1 MYVFEYECKGKK
13 WICSIKEETL
23 SASFGKKAKGKIL
36 SEVQETVGYSR
47 KHLIRKFSSSRR
59 IHTNSQPGRPK
70 KLSEGEILIVKEIW
84 LQSGQPCGKRLKP
97 LLAEWLPF
105 YPQCASEQAQKILS
119 CSAATLDRIL
129 APFKVQSSRWRRLS
143 TTQHSIQAQ
152 IPIRRGPWEVSE
164 CGWLEADT
172 VAHCGGSL
180 RGSFLWTLTSTD
192 IHSGWSELAATWNK
206 GQESVT
212 RVFYL
217 IFNRLPF
224 SIKGIDTDN
233 GSEFLNH
240 HLQRFWKHHPN
251 RPQITRS
258 RPHHK
263 NDNAHVE
270 ERNRKLV
277 REFIG
282 YERLDQPEYVPI
294 LDDIYEDWCLLHNHF
309 IPMMKLT
316 QKQRVG
322 SRVIKLYD
330 RPQTPYQRVMR
341 SNLSIQEKRMLK
353 AVLQTLNPFELK
365 AWYESKL
372 RAFYQYIQEKN
383 SVQISL

>member
-1 MYVFEYECKGKK
+1 MCLHMSAKARNEYIQLKK
-13 WICSIKEETL
+13 KRYRLL
-23 SASFGKKAKGKIL
+23 SGKKAKSQIL
-36 SEVQETVGYSR
+36 NEAQETTGYSR
-47 KHLIRKFSSSRR
+47 KHLIRMFSSSRKVS
-59 IHTNSQPGRPK
+59 TGSPSGRPR
-70 KLSEGEILIVKEIW
+70 KLSESEIIIVKDIW
-84 LQSGQPCGKRLKP
+84 LASEQPCGKRLKP

-105 YPQCASEQAQKILS
+105 YPKCLPEQSRNILS

-129 APFKVQSSRWRRLS
+129 VPFKVQSSKGRKLS
-143 TTQHSIQAQ
+143 TAQRSIQAQ
-152 IPIRRGPWEVSE
+152 IPIRRGAWEVAE
-164 CGWLEADT
+164 YGWLEADT

-180 RGSFLWTLTSTD
+180 RGSFLWTLTLTD
-192 IHSGWSELAATWNK
+192 IHSGWSELGATWNK

-212 RVFYL
+212 RAFQL

-240 HLQRFWKHHPN
+240 HLQHYWKHHPDQ
-251 RPQITRS
+251 PQITRS
-258 RPHHK
+258 RPNHK

-341 SNLSIQEKRMLK
+341 SNLSTQEKRKLK
-353 AVLQTLNPFELK
+353 AIHQTLNPFELK
-365 AWYESKL
+365 ARYESKL

>member
-1 MYVFEYECKGKK
+1 MCLHMSAKARNEYIQLKKKRYRLLSGKK
-13 WICSIKEETL
+13 PKSQ
-23 SASFGKKAKGKIL
+23 IL
-36 SEVQETVGYSR
+36 NEAQETTGYSR
-47 KHLIRKFSSSRR
+47 KHLIRMFSSSRR
-59 IHTNSQPGRPK
+59 VSTGSPSGRPR
-70 KLSEGEILIVKEIW
+70 KLSESEIIIVKDIW
-84 LQSGQPCGKRLKP
+84 LASEQPCGKRLKP

-105 YPQCASEQAQKILS
+105 YPKCLPEQSCNILS

-129 APFKVQSSRWRRLS
+129 APFKVQSSKSRKLS
-143 TTQHSIQAQ
+143 TAQRSIQAQ

-180 RGSFLWTLTSTD
+180 RGSFLWTLTLTD
-192 IHSGWSELAATWNK
+192 IHSGWSELGATWNK

-212 RVFYL
+212 RAFQL

-240 HLQRFWKHHPN
+240 HLQHYWKHHPDQ
-251 RPQITRS
+251 PQITRS
-258 RPHHK
+258 RPNHK

-282 YERLDQPEYVPI
+282 YERLDQPEYVPM

-330 RPQTPYQRVMR
+330 RPQTPYQRVMC
-341 SNLSIQEKRMLK
+341 SNLPTKEKRKFK
-353 AVLQTLNPFELK
+353 AVHRTLNPFELK
-365 AWYESKL
+365 ARYESKL

-383 SVQISL
+383 SVQTSL

>member
-1 MYVFEYECKGKK
+1 M
-13 WICSIKEETL
+13 
-23 SASFGKKAKGKIL
+23 
-36 SEVQETVGYSR
+36 
-47 KHLIRKFSSSRR
+47 
-59 IHTNSQPGRPK
+59 
-70 KLSEGEILIVKEIW
+70 
-84 LQSGQPCGKRLKP
+84 
-97 LLAEWLPF
+97 
-105 YPQCASEQAQKILS
+105 
-119 CSAATLDRIL
+119 
-129 APFKVQSSRWRRLS
+129 
-143 TTQHSIQAQ
+143 
-152 IPIRRGPWEVSE
+152 
-164 CGWLEADT
+164 
-172 VAHCGGSL
+172 AHCGGSL
-180 RGSFLWTLTSTD
+180 RGSFLWTLTLTD
-192 IHSGWSELAATWNK
+192 IHSGWSELGATWNK

-212 RVFYL
+212 QAFQL

-240 HLQRFWKHHPN
+240 HLQRYWKHHPDQ
-251 RPQITRS
+251 PQITRS
-258 RPHHK
+258 RPNHK

-341 SNLSIQEKRMLK
+341 SNLPTKEKRKLK
-353 AVLQTLNPFELK
+353 AVHRTLNPFELK
-365 AWYESKL
+365 ARYESKL

-383 SVQISL
+383 SVQTSL

>member
-1 MYVFEYECKGKK
+1 MCLHMSAKARNEYIQLKKKRYRLLSGKK
-13 WICSIKEETL
+13 SK
-23 SASFGKKAKGKIL
+23 SQIL
-36 SEVQETVGYSR
+36 NEAQETTGYSR
-47 KHLIRKFSSSRR
+47 KHLIRMFSSSRKVS
-59 IHTNSQPGRPK
+59 TGSPSGRPR
-70 KLSEGEILIVKEIW
+70 KLSESEIIIVKDIW
-84 LQSGQPCGKRLKP
+84 LASEQPCGKRLKP

-105 YPQCASEQAQKILS
+105 YPKCLPKQSRNILS

-129 APFKVQSSRWRRLS
+129 VPFKVQSSKGRKLS
-143 TTQHSIQAQ
+143 TAQRSIQAQ
-152 IPIRRGPWEVSE
+152 IPIRRGPWEVAE

-180 RGSFLWTLTSTD
+180 RGSFLWTLTLTD
-192 IHSGWSELAATWNK
+192 IHSGWSELGATWNK

-212 RVFYL
+212 RAFQL

-240 HLQRFWKHHPN
+240 HLQHYWKHHPDQ
-251 RPQITRS
+251 PQITRS
-258 RPHHK
+258 RPNHK

-341 SNLSIQEKRMLK
+341 SNLSTQEKRKLK
-353 AVLQTLNPFELK
+353 AIHQTLNPFELK
-365 AWYESKL
+365 ARYESKL

>member
-1 MYVFEYECKGKK
+1 MCLHMSAKARNEYIQLKKKRYRLLSGKK
-13 WICSIKEETL
+13 PKSQ
-23 SASFGKKAKGKIL
+23 IL
-36 SEVQETVGYSR
+36 NEAQKTTGYSR
-47 KHLIRKFSSSRR
+47 KHLIRMFSSSRR
-59 IHTNSQPGRPK
+59 VSTGSQSGRPR
-70 KLSEGEILIVKEIW
+70 KLSESEIIIVKDIW
-84 LQSGQPCGKRLKP
+84 LASEQPCGKRLKP

-105 YPQCASEQAQKILS
+105 YPKCLPAQSRNILS

-129 APFKVQSSRWRRLS
+129 APFKVQSSKARKLS
-143 TTQHSIQAQ
+143 TAQRSIQAQ

-180 RGSFLWTLTSTD
+180 RGSFLWTLTLTD
-192 IHSGWSELAATWNK
+192 IHSGWSELGATWNK

-212 RVFYL
+212 QAFQL

-240 HLQRFWKHHPN
+240 HLQRYWKHHPDQ
-251 RPQITRS
+251 PQITRS
-258 RPHHK
+258 RPNHK

-341 SNLSIQEKRMLK
+341 SNLPTKEKRKLK
-353 AVLQTLNPFELK
+353 AVHRTLNPFELK
-365 AWYESKL
+365 ARYESKL

-383 SVQISL
+383 SVQTSL